1 MKLTNHLR
9 LAAAM
14 LIIASAFMLQSCL
27 DDDDDETFSVTV
39 SGFVLQDT
47 DSTTLERT
55 FAPYFFVTTNNTS
68 FFLQDVTMQQYGGDL
83 ELEML
88 EYNILQYY
96 SDPEANKTTDLSD
109 LTGMWYIR
117 VTATT
122 GNVYAMTLTMPFSK
136 TDTISNVEVTDLEYS
151 SAGRLTATIKEI
163 ELSESASL
171 TDLVIGFAITPYD
184 SSTPLS
190 LLNTSFWS
198 AVESPIFTGG
208 ELSFNI
214 TFSAVSNLDADKAEV
229 RVFVYHNGIY
239 RLSDVV
245 RTLTNNASVFD
256 EGNYTAEDDDSSD
269 DTSDDDTSTDDTD
282 TDTDTEE

>member
-9 LAAAM
+9 IMAAILTVAT
-14 LIIASAFMLQSCL
+14 AFTLQSCL
-27 DDDDDETFSVTV
+27 DDDDDESFSVTV
-39 SGFVLQDT
+39 SGFVLQEC
-47 DSTTLERT
+47 DSTTQEQT

-68 FFLQDVTMQQYGGDL
+68 FFLQDVMMQQYGGDT

-96 SDPEANKTTDLSD
+96 TDPEANKTTDLSD

-136 TDTISNVEVTDLEYS
+136 TDTISAVEVTNLEYS
-151 SAGRLTATIKEI
+151 SAGRITATINEI
-163 ELSESASL
+163 EVSESASQ

-190 LLNTSFWS
+190 LLNTTFWP
-198 AVESPIFTGG
+198 AVESPIFTNG
-208 ELSFNI
+208 ELSFNT

-239 RLSDVV
+239 RMSDVV
-245 RTLTNNASVFD
+245 RTLSNNASAFD
-256 EGNYTAEDDDSSD
+256 EGNYTTED
-269 DTSDDDTSTDDTD
+269 TTTDDDTATDDTD
-282 TDTDTEE
+282 TSTEE